1 MTNGF
6 NRRDFVMLAGS
17 ATVWP
22 FSAQGQRAER
32 VQRVGLLM
40 NFPASD
46 PEAPIRVAAF
56 LQRLQELGWTDRH
69 NTRIDYRLADSTNLQ
84 YAASELVGL
93 APDVLMVNG
102 TSVLKAVQQAT
113 KTIPVVFVNVID
125 PAGQGFVQSLE
136 HPGGN
141 VTGISNVESHIGA
154 KWLELLKQIAP
165 NLTQVAVVRGTGP
178 GGEAG
183 IEKAI
188 QADAPKVGVKIVPF
202 TARIEAQIED
212 AIVSLG
218 QRPSLIG
225 PQPFQRANTGL
236 LVPPG
241 AVTRGFRERIVE
253 LAARGG
259 LPAIYPYRYYVT
271 GGGLISYGVDTADAF
286 RRAAVYANRI
296 LRGEKPAD
304 IPVEQATKFELII
317 NRKAAKALGLEV
329 PGMLLARAD
338 EVIG

>member
-1 MTNGF
+1 
-6 NRRDFVMLAGS
+6 V
-17 ATVWP
+17 
-22 FSAQGQRAER
+22 
-32 VQRVGLLM
+32 
-40 NFPASD
+40 
-46 PEAPIRVAAF
+46 
-56 LQRLQELGWTDRH
+56 
-69 NTRIDYRLADSTNLQ
+69 
-84 YAASELVGL
+84 ELVGL
-93 APDVLMVNG
+93 APDVLVVNG

-141 VTGISNVESHIGA
+141 ITGISNVESRMGA

-165 NLTQVAVVRGTGP
+165 NLTQVAVVRATGP

-236 LVPPG
+236 LVLPG

-259 LPAIYPYRYYVT
+259 LPAIYPYRYFVT
-271 GGGLISYGVDTADAF
+271 SGGLMSYGVDTADAF
-286 RRAAVYANRI
+286 RHAAVYADRI

-317 NRKAAKALGLEV
+317 NKKAATALGLEV
-329 PGMLLARAD
+329 PAMLLTMAD